1 MPTHIR
7 PESNRKRRHQKECK
21 ADKLKSRIRGNQE
34 RIHNR
39 GDDPKPLKPLSARPS
54 RQPTHQ
60 AQHAISTRLV
70 RVGIGLMKN
79 DVPDAVSN
87 HHLDLC
93 VPSSACALPSSF
105 SSVRFDVRASLFVAL
120 ETLVQTAPEILQT
133 SQSSAHPHALHPRRP
148 QQPAMTMTPNIT
160 CFFIHT
166 LLVTE

>member
-1 MPTHIR
+1 MPTQIR

-60 AQHAISTRLV
+60 ALSTRLV

-79 DVPDAVSN
+79 DVPDAVSS

-93 VPSSACALPSSF
+93 VPSSACALPLSF
-105 SSVRFDVRASLFVAL
+105 STVRFDVRTSLFVAL
-120 ETLVQTAPEILQT
+120 ETLVQTAPEMLQT
-133 SQSSAHPHALHPRRP
+133 SQSSAHANALHPRRP
-148 QQPAMTMTPNIT
+148 QQPA
-160 CFFIHT
+160 
-166 LLVTE
+166 LRS